1 MPSFHSRTGCPLPVS
16 PAASPLALHRPTLSK
31 QCFRFTLHLIPRRS
45 RHVFRPY
52 CLSSTSIQKFLQ
64 ETRPRTTFTELRDRI
79 LATKIV
85 YVHNTVVRASSLAV
99 RATCTVRNVHA
110 PLYINSH
117 QTSVVMRLM
126 IGFCVEFLSE
136 THTSNELR
144 SHASFDT
151 LSGVFRFRA
160 FSPYSRRSAGS
171 SQLTARSSQR

>member
-16 PAASPLALHRPTLSK
+16 PAASPLTLHCPTLSK

-45 RHVFRPY
+45 RHVFRPL
-52 CLSSTSIQKFLQ
+52 CLSSASIQKFLHAP
-64 ETRPRTTFTELRDRI
+64 RPRTTFTKLRDRI
-79 LATKIV
+79 SLQRYYKCTI
-85 YVHNTVVRASSLAV
+85 VVRASSLAV

-126 IGFCVEFLSE
+126 IGFCVEFLSK

-144 SHASFDT
+144 SHAGFDT

-160 FSPYSRRSAGS
+160 YSPYSGSFAGFT
-171 SQLTARSSQR
+171 QLTARSTQR